1 MGNSSNEPEIRG
13 ELAKKILAEKV
24 RICTECETEYS
35 GLAKFCTDCGSPLA
49 RAEPKKKSNK
59 DLNSALI
66 VFGLMTIGVVTW
78 IWYIID
84 SVGDEYVS
92 PFALMFPALLLW
104 ILLTTTCVLGC
115 VRLSRTGLPQPL
127 KWFLIILSSSPA
139 WIWIPAIFISAS
151 LYEG

>member
-1 MGNSSNEPEIRG
+1 MSDSSNEPEIRG
-13 ELAKKILAEKV
+13 ELAKKIANQTWN
-24 RICTECETEYS
+24 CSECETANS
-35 GLAKFCTDCGSPLA
+35 GLAKVCTDCGTKS
-49 RAEPKKKSNK
+49 PKKKSNK
-59 DLNSALI
+59 ALNSALI

-84 SVGDEYVS
+84 SFGDEYVS
-92 PFALMFPALLLW
+92 GFALIFLIFPALLLW

-139 WIWIPAIFISAS
+139 WIIPAIFIMV
-151 LYEG
+151 

>member
-1 MGNSSNEPEIRG
+1 MQSCPS
-13 ELAKKILAEKV
+13 
-24 RICTECETEYS
+24 CETENS
-35 GLAKFCTDCGSPLA
+35 GLAKFCANCGTPL
-49 RAEPKKKSNK
+49 PKKKSNK
-59 DLNSALI
+59 ALNIALI

-127 KWFLIILSSSPA
+127 KGFLIILSSSPA
-139 WIWIPAIFISAS
+139 WIWIPWVSYLSISI
-151 LYEG
+151 